1 MLKET
6 NLVPLQGLGVT
17 FIKEMENIKKV
28 ILNTVSEA
36 VIEDKKIL
44 TVTVEPNKLHQL
56 AKALRDNTALPFDML
71 VKLIGMDWGEKL
83 GVIYLLASST
93 DLSKEI
99 VLKTGTAD
107 RENPLLYT
115 VTDLFETAHFN
126 EREVY
131 ALLGIRFI
139 NNPDMRKFFLN
150 SDWVGYPLRKDYDAN
165 PELNK
170 LTLESKEIV
179 DIAPRIMEVDGKLVE
194 ETVNIFTEDDY
205 IINIGPQHPSTHGV
219 MHFRTALDG
228 EIVKK
233 IDVHSGYI
241 HRGIEKLSENLTYP
255 QILHFTDRLDYLS
268 ANINRHA
275 LCMCVEKAAEIEVP
289 ERAQYIRTIMDE
301 LNRIDSH
308 LLAWAC
314 QTNDLGATTAFIY
327 GMREREIILHIF
339 EKTCGGRLIINQNV
353 IGGVMFDIYAD
364 FQKDVKSFIPYMREK
379 LVEYDRFFSHN
390 VIALGRMVG
399 IGVMSNEDAISYAVT
414 GPAGRGSG
422 WSCDIRKHQPYSMY
436 SKVDFKEVIRTEGDS
451 YARYMNRLDEIEESL
466 HIIEQLIDNIPEGE
480 VLAKT
485 KAIIK
490 LPEGE
495 YFQRIEACRGEFGV
509 YIESRGDKTPYR
521 MKFRSPSMALV
532 SAMPL
537 ICKNEKISD
546 FIGIGGSMDYV
557 IPDIDR

>member
-1 MLKET
+1 
-6 NLVPLQGLGVT
+6 
-17 FIKEMENIKKV
+17 MENIKKV
-28 ILNTVSEA
+28 ILDVIPEA
-36 VIEDKKIL
+36 VFEDKKIL
-44 TVTVEPNKLHQL
+44 TITVEPNKLHLL
-56 AKALRDNTALPFDML
+56 AKTLRDNAAFDFL

-83 GVIYLLASST
+83 GVIYLLSSSS

-99 VLKTGTAD
+99 VLKTGTLD
-107 RENPLLYT
+107 RENPLLYSI
-115 VTDLFETAHFN
+115 TDLFETAHFN

-150 SDWVGYPLRKDYDAN
+150 ADWNGFPLRKDYDAN
-165 PELNK
+165 PELNP
-170 LTLESKEIV
+170 LSLESKEMV
-179 DIAPRIMEVDGKLVE
+179 DIAPRIMETPDGLVE
-194 ETVNIFTEDDY
+194 ETVNIFNDDDY

-289 ERAQYIRTIMDE
+289 ERAQYIRVIMDE

-327 GMREREIILHIF
+327 GMREREIILQIF
-339 EKTCGGRLIINQNV
+339 EKTCGGRLTINQNV
-353 IGGVMFDIYAD
+353 IGGVMFDIYD
-364 FQKDVKSFIPYMREK
+364 EFQKDVKSFIPYMREK

-399 IGVMSNEDAISYAVT
+399 IGILSKEDAISYAVT

-422 WSCDIRKHQPYSMY
+422 WSCDIRKHQPYSLY
-436 SKVDFKEVIRTEGDS
+436 NQVEFKEIIRTEGDS
-451 YARYMNRLDEIEESL
+451 YARYLNRLDEIEESL
-466 HIIEQLIDNIPEGE
+466 HIIEQLIDNIPEGAI
-480 VLAKT
+480 LTKP

-490 LPEGE
+490 LPVGE

-509 YIESRGDKTPYR
+509 YIDSRGEKTPYR
-521 MKFRSPSMALV
+521 MKFRSPSMAFV
-532 SAMPL
+532 SVMPL

>member
-1 MLKET
+1 
-6 NLVPLQGLGVT
+6 
-17 FIKEMENIKKV
+17 MENIKKL
-28 ILNTVSEA
+28 ILNTVASA
-36 VIEDKKIL
+36 VIEEKQKL
-44 TVTVEPNKLHQL
+44 TVTVASDKLHLL
-56 AKALRDNTALPFDML
+56 AKMLKENAALPFDML
-71 VKLIGMDWGEKL
+71 IKLIGMDRGEEL
-83 GVIYLLASST
+83 GVNYLLCSST
-93 DLSKEI
+93 DLSKEL
-99 VLKTGTAD
+99 VLKTGTTD
-107 RENPLLYT
+107 RENPLLYS

-131 ALLGIRFI
+131 ALLGIRFV

-150 SDWVGYPLRKDYDAN
+150 ADWNGFPLRKDYDAN
-165 PELNK
+165 PELNP
-170 LTLESKEIV
+170 LSLESVDMI

-194 ETVNIFTEDDY
+194 ENVNIFGEDDY

-241 HRGIEKLSENLTYP
+241 HRGIEKLSESLTYP

-268 ANINRHA
+268 ANINRHG
-275 LCMCVEKAAEIEVP
+275 LCMAVEKAAEIEVP

-327 GMREREIILHIF
+327 GMREREIILDIF

-353 IGGVMFDIYAD
+353 VGGVMFDIYNE
-364 FQKDVKSFIPYMREK
+364 FQKDVKSFIIYMRDK
-379 LVEYDRFFSHN
+379 LKEYDRFFSHN
-390 VIALGRMVG
+390 VIALGRMIN
-399 IGVMSNEDAISYAVT
+399 IGNLSKEDAISYAVT

-422 WSCDIRKHQPYSMY
+422 LSCDIRKHIPYALY
-436 SKVDFKEVIRTEGDS
+436 DKVDFKEIIRTEGDS

-466 HIIEQLIDNIPEGE
+466 HIIEQLIDNIPEGDIC
-480 VLAKT
+480 AKV
-485 KAIIK
+485 KPIIR

-495 YFQRIEACRGEFGV
+495 YYSRVEACRGEFGV
-509 YIESRGDKTPYR
+509 FIESRGDKFPYR
-521 MKFRSPSMALV
+521 LKFRSPSMALV
-532 SAMPL
+532 SVMPL
-537 ICKNEKISD
+537 ICKNEKVSD

>member
-1 MLKET
+1 
-6 NLVPLQGLGVT
+6 
-17 FIKEMENIKKV
+17 MENIKKV
-28 ILNTVSEA
+28 ILNILPEA
-36 VIEDKKIL
+36 VIEDKTIL
-44 TVTVEPNKLHQL
+44 TVTVEPNKLHLL
-56 AKALRDNTALPFDML
+56 AQTLRDNAALPFDFL

-83 GVIYLLASST
+83 GVIYLLSCSK

-107 RENPLLYT
+107 RENPLLYSI
-115 VTDLFETAHFN
+115 TDLYETAHFN

-150 SDWVGYPLRKDYDAN
+150 ADWNGYPLRKDYDAN
-165 PELNK
+165 PELNP
-170 LTLESKEIV
+170 LSLVSKEM
-179 DIAPRIMEVDGKLVE
+179 DDTAPRIMETADGKLVE
-194 ETVNIFTEDDY
+194 ETVNIFDADDY

-228 EIVKK
+228 ESVKK

-241 HRGIEKLSENLTYP
+241 HRSIEKLSENLTYP

-275 LCMCVEKAAEIEVP
+275 LCMCVEKAAQIEVP

-308 LLAWAC
+308 CLAWAC

-327 GMREREIILHIF
+327 GMREREIILDIF
-339 EKTCGGRLIINQNV
+339 DKTCGGRLIINQNV
-353 IGGVMFDIYAD
+353 IGGVMFDIYAE
-364 FQKDVKSFIPYMREK
+364 FQKDVKAFIPYMRQK

-399 IGVMSNEDAISYAVT
+399 IGKMSKEDAINYAVT
-414 GPAGRGSG
+414 GPAGRASN
-422 WSCDIRKHQPYSMY
+422 WSCDIRKHQPYSLY
-436 SKVDFKEVIRTEGDS
+436 GQVEFKEVLRSEGDS
-451 YARYMNRLDEIEESL
+451 YARYLNRLDEIEQSL

-509 YIESRGDKTPYR
+509 YIESRGEKNPYR

-532 SAMPL
+532 SIMPL

>member
-1 MLKET
+1 
-6 NLVPLQGLGVT
+6 
-17 FIKEMENIKKV
+17 MENIKKL
-28 ILNTVSEA
+28 ILNTVPDA
-36 VIEDKKIL
+36 VIEDKQKL
-44 TVTVEPNKLHQL
+44 TVTVASDKLHLL
-56 AKALRDNTALPFDML
+56 AETLRNNVELPFDML
-71 VKLIGMDWGEKL
+71 VKLIGVDRGEEL
-83 GVIYLLASST
+83 GVNYLLCSST
-93 DLSKEI
+93 DLSKEL
-99 VLKTGTAD
+99 VLKTGTTN
-107 RENPLLYT
+107 RENPLLYS
-115 VTDLFETAHFN
+115 VTNLFETAHYN
-126 EREVY
+126 EREVF

-150 SDWVGYPLRKDYDAN
+150 ADWNGYPLRKDYDAN
-165 PELNK
+165 PELNP
-170 LTLESKEIV
+170 LSLESKDMI

-194 ETVNIFTEDDY
+194 ENVNIFEKDDY

-268 ANINRHA
+268 ANINRHG
-275 LCMCVEKAAEIEVP
+275 LCIAVEKAVEIEVP

-327 GMREREIILHIF
+327 GMREREIILDIF

-353 IGGVMFDIYAD
+353 IGGVMFDIYTE
-364 FQKDVKSFIPYMREK
+364 FQKDVKSFIIYMRDK
-379 LVEYDRFFSHN
+379 LKEYDRFFSHN
-390 VIALGRMVG
+390 VIALGRMIN
-399 IGVMSNEDAISYAVT
+399 IGNMSKEDAISYAVT

-422 WSCDIRKHQPYSMY
+422 WSCDIRKHIPYALY
-436 SKVDFKEVIRTEGDS
+436 DKVEFKEVIRYEGDS
-451 YARYMNRLDEIEESL
+451 YARYLNRLDEIEESL
-466 HIIEQLIDNIPEGE
+466 HIIEQLIDNIPDGDIC
-480 VLAKT
+480 AKV
-485 KAIIK
+485 KPIIR

-495 YFQRIEACRGEFGV
+495 YYSRVEACRGEFGV
-509 YIESRGDKTPYR
+509 FIESRGDKFPYR
-521 MKFRSPSMALV
+521 LKFRSPSMALV

>member
-1 MLKET
+1 
-6 NLVPLQGLGVT
+6 
-17 FIKEMENIKKV
+17 MENIKKV
-28 ILNTVSEA
+28 ILSAVSDA
-36 VIEDKKIL
+36 VIEENKIL
-44 TVTVEPNKLHQL
+44 TITVEPNKLHLL
-56 AKALRDNTALPFDML
+56 AKTLRDNAELSFDFL

-83 GVIYLLASST
+83 GVIYLLSSSK

-99 VLKTGTAD
+99 VLKTGTTD
-107 RENPLLYT
+107 RENPLLYS

-150 SDWVGYPLRKDYDAN
+150 ADWVGYPLRKDYDAN
-165 PELNK
+165 PELNPVS
-170 LTLESKEIV
+170 LESKEII
-179 DIAPRIMEVDGKLVE
+179 DTAPRIMETPDGLIE
-194 ETVNIFTEDDY
+194 ETVNIFESDDY

-241 HRGIEKLSENLTYP
+241 HRGIEKLSESLTYP

-275 LCMCVEKAAEIEVP
+275 LCMCVEKASEIEVP
-289 ERAQYIRTIMDE
+289 KRAQYIRTIMDE

-308 LLAWAC
+308 LLAWSAM
-314 QTNDLGATTAFIY
+314 TNDLGATTAFIY
-327 GMREREIILHIF
+327 GMREREVILDIF
-339 EKTCGGRLIINQNV
+339 DKTCGGRLIINQNV

-364 FQKDVKSFIPYMREK
+364 FQKDVKAFIPYMREK

-390 VIALGRMVG
+390 VIALGRMIG
-399 IGVMSNEDAISYAVT
+399 IGKLSKEDAISYAVT
-414 GPAGRGSG
+414 GPAGRASG
-422 WSCDIRKHQPYSMY
+422 WSCDIRKYKPYSLY
-436 SKVDFKEVIRTEGDS
+436 DKVEFKEVIRTEGDS
-451 YARYMNRLDEIEESL
+451 YARYLNRLDEIEQSL
-466 HIIEQLIDNIPEGE
+466 HIIEQLIDNIPAGE
-480 VLAKT
+480 VLTKT
-485 KAIIK
+485 KAIIRI
-490 LPEGE
+490 PEGE
-495 YFQRIEACRGEFGV
+495 YYQRIEAAKGEFGI
-509 YIESRGDKTPYR
+509 YIDSRGDKTPYR
-521 MKFRSPSMALV
+521 LKFRSPSMALV

-537 ICKNEKISD
+537 ICKGEKISD

>member
-1 MLKET
+1 MEKIKQLILK
-6 NLVPLQGLGVT
+6 
-17 FIKEMENIKKV
+17 
-28 ILNTVSEA
+28 TVSEA
-36 VIEDKKIL
+36 LIEDKQPL
-44 TVTVEPNKLHQL
+44 TVTVEPKQLPVL
-56 AKALRDNTALPFDML
+56 AKALRDNAELPFDML
-71 VKLIGMDWGEKL
+71 VKLIGVDRGEEL
-83 GVIYLLASST
+83 GVNYLICSST

-99 VLKTGTAD
+99 VLKTGTKD

-115 VTDLFETAHFN
+115 VTDIYETAHYN
-126 EREVY
+126 EREVF
-131 ALLGIRFI
+131 ALLGVRFI

-150 SDWVGYPLRKDYDAN
+150 GDWVGYPLRKDYDATPSIN
-165 PELNK
+165 PV
-170 LTLESKEIV
+170 TLESK
-179 DIAPRIMEVDGKLVE
+179 DIIDVAPRIMENEKGELVE
-194 ETVNIFTEDDY
+194 ETVNIFEEDDY

-241 HRGIEKLSENLTYP
+241 HRGIEKLSESLTYP

-268 ANINRHA
+268 ANINRHG
-275 LCMCVEKAAEIEVP
+275 LCMCVEKAAGIEVP

-308 LLAWAC
+308 CLAWAC

-327 GMREREIILHIF
+327 GMREREVILMIF
-339 EKTCGGRLIINQNV
+339 EKVCGGRLIINQNV
-353 IGGVMFDIYAD
+353 VGGVMFDIYKD
-364 FQKDVKSFIPYMREK
+364 FQKDVKAFIPYMREK
-379 LVEYDRFFSHN
+379 LREYDRFFTHN
-390 VIALGRMVG
+390 PIGLGRMVN
-399 IGVMSNEDAISYAVT
+399 IGNLTKEDAISYAVT

-422 WSCDIRKHQPYSMY
+422 WSCDIRKHIPCALYD
-436 SKVDFKEVIRTEGDS
+436 KVEFKEIVRNECDS
-451 YARYMNRLDEIEESL
+451 YARYLNRLDEIEESL
-466 HIIEQLIDNIPEGE
+466 HIIEQLIDNIPDGDIC
-480 VLAKT
+480 AKT

-495 YFQRIEACRGEFGV
+495 YYSRVEACRGEFGV
-509 YIESRGDKTPYR
+509 FIESRGDKFPYR
-521 MKFRSPSMALV
+521 LKFRSPSMALV

-537 ICKNEKISD
+537 ICKGEKISD